1 MFSTKIAK
9 LRCKILTS
17 YSLDKSRTKIWELF
31 EAQLYNNNCNSY
43 KTEKKVFYMSFDFEQ
58 TITILKKLYSHMSD
72 EDFRMKFWFDFP
84 AIPVALYDDEKVF
97 IAGYPRKLD
106 GFKKHNGVLVGK
118 KDNRFYGNTAIELE
132 GEQVA
137 IWDLTTIGPSV
148 SFGRLLSLIFHEAF
162 HGYQKIRGE
171 KRWANELQILEYPF
185 IEQNLAM
192 RFLERRKLLNVVF
205 SSSEKEFRENLS
217 RFVNLR
223 ENRRKLIGDSINYEL
238 AQESIEGV
246 AIYVETKVYSQ
257 HESLPLDYV
266 IALQGKNMGE
276 LDLNLRKLRLSCY
289 APGMFIAFILDRI
302 DNHWQEKY
310 VNSEKYIYD
319 FVREL
324 ADIATS
330 KSHSEEI
337 PHDVIERSRNI
348 LEHYKKFIDEKFSE
362 FESSDGYKII
372 LKGNFP
378 LMGMDPMNIIWKDQY
393 ILNEHFFATE
403 FNKTKIFIRQK
414 NKVKRIGKE
423 YRFNEIT
430 FFSKEKPFKKGEKVL
445 IPGVG
450 TVEAELK
457 EVNEGYHIYETFEE
471 TNIE

>member
-1 MFSTKIAK
+1 MG
-9 LRCKILTS
+9 
-17 YSLDKSRTKIWELF
+17 
-31 EAQLYNNNCNSY
+31 
-43 KTEKKVFYMSFDFEQ
+43 FDFEQ
-58 TITILKKLYSHMSD
+58 KITMLKKLYSYMNNGN
-72 EDFRMKFWFDFP
+72 FRKKFWFDFP
-84 AIPVALYDDEKVF
+84 AVPVALYDGEKVF

-118 KDNRFYGNTAIELE
+118 KDNRFYGNTAIELD

-137 IWDLTTIGPSV
+137 IWDLTTIDPSI
-148 SFGRLLSLIFHEAF
+148 SFGRLLSFIFHEAF
-162 HGYQKIRGE
+162 HGYQKIKGE

-185 IEQNLAM
+185 TERNLAM
-192 RFLERRKLLNVVF
+192 RFLERRKLLNVMF
-205 SSSEKEFRENLS
+205 SSSKKEFRKNLS
-217 RFVNLR
+217 SFINLR
-223 ENRRKLIGDSINYEL
+223 ESRRELIDDSMNYEL
-238 AQESIEGV
+238 AQESIEGT

-310 VNSEKYIYD
+310 MNSEKYIYD
-319 FVREL
+319 FMRQL
-324 ADIATS
+324 AGITTCKTD
-330 KSHSEEI
+330 SEEI
-337 PHDVIERSRNI
+337 PHDVIERSTNI
-348 LEHYKKFIDEKFSE
+348 LEHNNKFIDEKFSE
-362 FESSDGYKII
+362 FENSDGYKII

-378 LMGMDPMNIIWKDQY
+378 LMGMDPLDIIWKDHY
-393 ILNEHFFATE
+393 ILSEHFFATE

-430 FFSKEKPFKKGEKVL
+430 FFSKEKPFKKGEKVS

-450 TVEAELK
+450 NLEAELK
-457 EVNEGYHIYETFEE
+457 ETNEGYYIYETFEE

>member
-1 MFSTKIAK
+1 
-9 LRCKILTS
+9 
-17 YSLDKSRTKIWELF
+17 
-31 EAQLYNNNCNSY
+31 
-43 KTEKKVFYMSFDFEQ
+43 
-58 TITILKKLYSHMSD
+58 
-72 EDFRMKFWFDFP
+72 
-84 AIPVALYDDEKVF
+84 
-97 IAGYPRKLD
+97 
-106 GFKKHNGVLVGK
+106 
-118 KDNRFYGNTAIELE
+118 
-132 GEQVA
+132 
-137 IWDLTTIGPSV
+137 
-148 SFGRLLSLIFHEAF
+148 
-162 HGYQKIRGE
+162 
-171 KRWANELQILEYPF
+171 
-185 IEQNLAM
+185 M
-192 RFLERRKLLNVVF
+192 RFIERRKLLNVVF